1 MCDALPYLLD
11 NIFIIF
17 GSKVYGQSVGIPMGT
32 NCAPFAADLFLFLL

>member
-17 GSKVYGQSVGIPMGT
+17 ASKVYGQSVGISMGT